1 MTTETEEIRLE
12 PCEPGALTP
21 EELRTLFLFEKL
33 TGDQLTWLAE
43 HGCTMRV
50 PAGGLVLR
58 EGDPAESFFV
68 LLSGTIALTRRVGQD
83 EVQTT
88 RTEQRGVYMGATQA
102 YLRDD
107 GVPRKYMASMR
118 ALSDSE
124 FFMLSAEDF
133 GWMMREWFPMA
144 IHLLE
149 GLTLGMRST
158 QAAIG
163 ERQRLAALGALSA
176 GLMHELNNPAA
187 AAARAT
193 AALRQRVAAMRMKL
207 GKLAAGKVAPDRL
220 TALLELQEEVIERAA
235 KAPVLTAMQTADLED
250 ELGDWMQERNIT
262 GAWDVAPV
270 FAQGGIDTACLSE
283 IEQRL
288 APQASVSQAAGS
300 QAAGSQAAGS
310 QAAGSQAAGSQAAG
324 SQATVAELLDQ
335 AIHWIGYALETEQL
349 MTDIEDAT
357 GRVSSLVSAAK
368 QYSHL
373 DRAAHQW
380 IDVHGGLDSTL
391 VMLSHKLGEGVRVVK
406 EYDRTL
412 PQIPAHPAELNQV
425 WTNLIDNAVHA
436 MGGQGT
442 LTIRTYREDERVV
455 VSVADTGPGMPPEV
469 RKRVF
474 EPFFT
479 TKPVGEGTGLGLDIS
494 YRIVVNGHGGDI
506 SVDTQ
511 PGDTKFLVRLP
522 LAEPA
527 SA

>member
-1 MTTETEEIRLE
+1 MSDTEEIRLE

-33 TGDQLTWLAE
+33 TDEQLAWIAE

-58 EGDPAESFFV
+58 EGDPAEAFFV
-68 LLSGTIALTRRVGQD
+68 LLSGTIALTRRVGED
-83 EVQTT
+83 EVTTT

-107 GVPRKYMASMR
+107 GVPRRYMASMR

-124 FFMLSAEDF
+124 FFMLSADDF
-133 GWMMREWFPMA
+133 GRLMRDWFPMA

-149 GLTLGMRST
+149 GLTLGMRSQ

-187 AAARAT
+187 AASRAT
-193 AALRQRVAAMRMKL
+193 GALRQRVAAMRMKL

-235 KAPVLTAMQTADLED
+235 KAPALTAMQTADLED
-250 ELGDWMQERNIT
+250 ELGDWMEQHEIT
-262 GAWDVAPV
+262 AAWDVAPV
-270 FAQGGIDTACLSE
+270 FAQGNIDVECLSQ
-283 IEQRL
+283 IQARL
-288 APQASVSQAAGS
+288 ASP
-300 QAAGSQAAGS
+300 
-310 QAAGSQAAGSQAAG
+310 
-324 SQATVAELLDQ
+324 ELLDQ

-349 MTDIEDAT
+349 MSDIEDAT
-357 GRVSSLVSAAK
+357 GRVSSLVLAAK

-380 IDVHGGLDSTL
+380 IDVHTGLDSTL
-391 VMLSHKLGEGVRVVK
+391 VMLAHKIGDIRVVK
-406 EYDRTL
+406 DYDRTL
-412 PQIPAHPAELNQV
+412 PQVPAHPAELNQV

-436 MGGQGT
+436 MAGEGT
-442 LTIRTYREDERVV
+442 LTIRTFREDDRLV
-455 VSVADTGPGMPPEV
+455 VSVTDTGPGMPPEV

-494 YRIVVNGHGGDI
+494 YRIVVNGHGGDLAVE
-506 SVDTQ
+506 SQ
-511 PGDTKFLVRLP
+511 PGDTTFAVRLP
-522 LAEPA
+522 LSEPPA
-527 SA
+527 A

>member
-1 MTTETEEIRLE
+1 MTDNEEIRLE
-12 PCEPGALTP
+12 PCAPGTLTP
-21 EELRTLFLFEKL
+21 DELRTLFLFEKL
-33 TGDQLTWLAE
+33 TGDQLDWLAA

-58 EGDPAESFFV
+58 EGDPADSFFV
-68 LLSGTIALTRRVGQD
+68 LLTGTIALTRRVGRD
-83 EVQTT
+83 EVETV

-107 GVPRKYMASMR
+107 GVPRNYMASMR

-124 FFMLSAEDF
+124 FFVLSAADF
-133 GWMMREWFPMA
+133 GWIMREWFPMA

-193 AALRQRVAAMRMKL
+193 SALRQRVAAMRMKL

-220 TALLELQEEVIERAA
+220 VALLELQEEVIERAA
-235 KAPVLTAMQTADLED
+235 KAPALTAMQTADRED
-250 ELGDWMQERNIT
+250 ELGDWMEEHHIT

-270 FAQGGIDTACLSE
+270 FAQGGIDTDCLAE

-288 APQASVSQAAGS
+288 AS
-300 QAAGSQAAGS
+300 
-310 QAAGSQAAGSQAAG
+310 
-324 SQATVAELLDQ
+324 AELLDQ

-357 GRVSSLVSAAK
+357 GRVSSLVLAAK

-391 VMLSHKLGEGVRVVK
+391 VMLAHKIGDGVRVVK
-406 EYDRTL
+406 DYDRTL
-412 PQIPAHPAELNQV
+412 PQVPAHPAELNQV

-442 LTIRTYREDERVV
+442 LTIRTYREDDNVV
-455 VSVADTGPGMPPEV
+455 VSVADTGPGMSPEV

-506 SVDTQ
+506 AVESQ
-511 PGDTKFLVRLP
+511 PGDTRFVVRLP